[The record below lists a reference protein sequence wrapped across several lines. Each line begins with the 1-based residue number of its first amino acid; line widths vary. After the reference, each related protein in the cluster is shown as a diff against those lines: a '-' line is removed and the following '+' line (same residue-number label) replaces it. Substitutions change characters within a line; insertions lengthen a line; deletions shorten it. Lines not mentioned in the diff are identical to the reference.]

1 MTDAIKDVL
10 VFMELVEWMAKD
22 VHYRSNDQWFYA
34 LHLLADKVDFGTAE
48 DDLKEAYYLGFK
60 NSLPPTEK
68 DIHAASVEKCPD
80 VRGMDNRGLIES
92 LRESSSDCLYAVEEA
107 KREPGLAAGVHAILD
122 GVSQKMLVINGL
134 CWRSLEDGNG
144 SSTEEK

>member
-1 MTDAIKDVL
+1 M
-10 VFMELVEWMAKD
+10 
-22 VHYRSNDQWFYA
+22 
-34 LHLLADKVDFGTAE
+34 
-48 DDLKEAYYLGFK
+48 KEAYYLGFK
-60 NSLPPTEK
+60 NALPPTEK
-68 DIHAASVEKCPD
+68 DLHLLASEKCPD
-80 VRGMDNRGLIES
+80 VRGMDNRKLIES

-144 SSTEEK
+144 GSTEEK